1 MHLASITL
9 GALALTLL
17 ALLYTA
23 KDDRCYILINGHSAF
38 TNCPASAD
46 LAKVISQL
54 KPHNHG

>member
-1 MHLASITL
+1 MHLAIV
-9 GALALTLL
+9 GALTLVL
-17 ALLYTA
+17 TLFVLHYTT

-38 TNCPASAD
+38 TNCPASPD